1 MVMRQRLLNIC
12 NVLSFWQVQ
21 KLQLGTDFPLVLHYH
36 CLVTSADPVLALFLT
51 TSSPTPPPAL
61 LFCCFPL
68 WGLLP
73 LELQSQIPGLEAPG
87 DPQGDT
93 VLG

>member
-1 MVMRQRLLNIC
+1 MGRWDVACPGSFPMVMRQRLLNLC

-36 CLVTSADPVLALFLT
+36 CLVTSADPVLAPLPDYFLL
-51 TSSPTPPPAL
+51 TPL
-61 LFCCFPL
+61 LFCCFLL

-73 LELQSQIPGLEAPG
+73 LEL
-87 DPQGDT
+87 
-93 VLG
+93 